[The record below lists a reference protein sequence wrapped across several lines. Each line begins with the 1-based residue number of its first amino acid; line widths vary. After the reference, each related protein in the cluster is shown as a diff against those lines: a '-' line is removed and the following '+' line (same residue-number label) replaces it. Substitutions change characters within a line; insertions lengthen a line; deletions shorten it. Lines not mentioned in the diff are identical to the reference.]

1 MKKSSVVSWIRIGF
15 GLLTFSAVITQLFT
29 SINLGRSVVNF
40 FSFFT
45 IESNILAGT
54 LLLLT
59 GIYGLLKRRVDKLDF
74 LRGAATLYM
83 SMTGIIYLLLLS
95 GNEVALQTTTP
106 WVNMVL
112 HYIMPVVML
121 IDWLA
126 TPPSKAIRFERALWW
141 LAFPALYL
149 LYSFIRGAF
158 VSWYPYPFIN
168 PLNTDWS
175 TIVATCL
182 VILFGIVLLVRILI
196 LSKKRP
202 LS

>member
-1 MKKSSVVSWIRIGF
+1 MKKSSFVSWIRIGF
-15 GLLTFSAVITQLFT
+15 GVLTFSAVVTQLFT
-29 SINLGRSVVNF
+29 SILLERSIVNF

-45 IESNILAGT
+45 IESNILAGA
-54 LLLLT
+54 LLLIT
-59 GIYGLLKRRVDKLDF
+59 GIYGLIKRRVDKLDF

-112 HYIMPVVML
+112 HYIMPVAML
-121 IDWLA
+121 VDWLA
-126 TPPSKAIRFERALWW
+126 TPPAKAIRFERALWW

-149 LYSFIRGAF
+149 IYSFIRGSF
-158 VSWYPYPFIN
+158 VNWYPYPFIN
-168 PLNTDWS
+168 PLNTEWQA
-175 TIVATCL
+175 ILATCL
-182 VILFGIVLLVRILI
+182 VILFSIILLIRLLI

-202 LS
+202 SR

>member
-1 MKKSSVVSWIRIGF
+1 MHNKSISIFPIVRYYKSMTKSSLVSWVRIGF
-15 GLLTFSAVITQLFT
+15 AILTFSAVITQLLT
-29 SINLGRSVVNF
+29 SISLGRSVANF

-59 GIYGLLKRRVDKLDF
+59 GIYGLFKGRVDRFNF

-112 HYIMPVVML
+112 HYI
-121 IDWLA
+121 
-126 TPPSKAIRFERALWW
+126 
-141 LAFPALYL
+141 
-149 LYSFIRGAF
+149 
-158 VSWYPYPFIN
+158 
-168 PLNTDWS
+168 
-175 TIVATCL
+175 
-182 VILFGIVLLVRILI
+182 
-196 LSKKRP
+196 
-202 LS
+202 

>member
-1 MKKSSVVSWIRIGF
+1 MKKSSLVSWVRIGF
-15 GLLTFSAVITQLFT
+15 GILTFSAVITQLFT
-29 SINLGRSVVNF
+29 SIHLGRSIVNF

-45 IESNILAGT
+45 IESNILAGAI
-54 LLLLT
+54 LLIT
-59 GIYGLLKRRVDKLDF
+59 GLYGLSKRRVDRFDF

-83 SMTGIIYLLLLS
+83 GMTGIIYLLLLS

-126 TPPSKAIRFERALWW
+126 TPPVKAIRLERALWW

-149 LYSFIRGAF
+149 VYSFTRGSF
-158 VSWYPYPFIN
+158 VDWYPYPFIN
-168 PLNTDWS
+168 PLNTEWQA
-175 TIVATCL
+175 IVATCL
-182 VILFGIVLLVRILI
+182 VILFGVILLIRLLI
-196 LSKKRP
+196 LSKKRQIR
-202 LS
+202 

>member
-1 MKKSSVVSWIRIGF
+1 MKKSSFVSWVRIGF
-15 GLLTFSAVITQLFT
+15 GALTFSAVITQLFT
-29 SINLGRSVVNF
+29 SILLERSIVNF

-45 IESNILAGT
+45 IESNILAGA
-54 LLLLT
+54 LLLIT
-59 GIYGLLKRRVDKLDF
+59 GIYGLIKRRVDRLDF

-112 HYIMPVVML
+112 HYIMPVAML

-126 TPPSKAIRFERALWW
+126 TPPVKAIRFERALWW

-149 LYSFIRGAF
+149 IYSFIRGSF
-158 VSWYPYPFIN
+158 VNWYPYPFIN
-168 PLNTDWS
+168 PLNTEWQA
-175 TIVATCL
+175 ILATCL
-182 VILFGIVLLVRILI
+182 VILFAIIILIRLLI
-196 LSKKRP
+196 LSKKHPNR
-202 LS
+202 